1 MNILIGL
8 SMLIL
13 GGVSAGSCYTPFR
26 KVQGWAW
33 ESLWTVQGL
42 VAWLLLPL
50 LLALLATPHLWE
62 VLGAV
67 PASTLF
73 YTYLFGFLWGIGGLA
88 WGIAVRY
95 VGISLGFTIATGF
108 LSSLGTL
115 VPIVAAGQLG
125 EVLSTTPGK
134 ITMLSVLVSLIG
146 IAICGSAGVR
156 RDREKTK
163 PAQAA
168 LAEQEPGHPELVE
181 GELVGGN
188 RFKKGIFIA
197 FLAGVL
203 AACFAFG
210 INTGAPIRE
219 KAIEFGASPIWATS
233 PVFFVELLGG
243 ITVNLSY
250 CIWMHLRNRSFGDYT
265 RTGLGGSPSG
275 GGSPRPAL
283 SLPKATLA
291 GNYSFSA
298 LAGALW
304 YLQFI
309 FYGMAAFY
317 MGRYSF
323 TNWSIHMSFMVVASN
338 LWGFYYKEWNGVSP
352 KTFRRN
358 IIGII
363 VLVTAGIIMGIAS
376 YVKGT

>member
-1 MNILIGL
+1 MNLIVGL
-8 SMLIL
+8 TMLIL

-26 KVQGWAW
+26 RVQGWAW

-50 LLALLATPHLWE
+50 LLALLATPHLWQ

-67 PASTLF
+67 PASTLW

-95 VGISLGFTIATGF
+95 IGIALGFTIATGF

-115 VPIVAAGQLG
+115 VPIIAEGRLHEMLHSG
-125 EVLSTTPGK
+125 SGK
-134 ITMLSVLVSLIG
+134 ITLLSVAVSLLG
-146 IAICGSAGVR
+146 IILCGRAGIL
-156 RDREKTK
+156 RDREKQARPE
-163 PAQAA
+163 PA
-168 LAEQEPGHPELVE
+168 E
-181 GELVGGN
+181 GPADQQTTTLSLSKGGQH
-188 RFKKGIFIA
+188 FKKGILIA

-210 INTGAPIRE
+210 IDTGAPIRD
-219 KAIEFGASPIWATS
+219 KAIELGASPIWATS
-233 PVFFVELLGG
+233 PVFFIELLGG
-243 ITVNLSY
+243 ITINLGF
-250 CIWMHLRNRSFGDYT
+250 CIWMHFRHHSFGDYAHT
-265 RTGLGGSPSG
+265 TQTASQPSTVALG
-275 GGSPRPAL
+275 
-283 SLPKATLA
+283 LPKGQLST
-291 GNYSFSA
+291 NYAFSA

-317 MGRYSF
+317 MGRYNF

-338 LWGFYYKEWNGVSP
+338 LWGFYYREWSGVSA
-352 KTFRRN
+352 KTFRTN
-358 IIGII
+358 ITGIVI
-363 VLVTAGIIMGIAS
+363 LVIAGIIMGIAS
-376 YVKGT
+376 YMKGS

>member
-50 LLALLATPHLWE
+50 LLALLATPHLWQ

-67 PASTLF
+67 PSGTLF

-125 EVLSTTPGK
+125 EVLSTLPGK

-146 IAICGSAGVR
+146 IVICGSAGVR
-156 RDREKTK
+156 RDREKQDDGQ
-163 PAQAA
+163 PATNNGQRPTNNG
-168 LAEQEPGHPELVE
+168 Q
-181 GELVGGN
+181 

-210 INTGAPIRE
+210 INTGAPIRD

-243 ITVNLSY
+243 ITVNLAY
-250 CIWMHLRNRSFGDYT
+250 CLWMNARNRSFGDYT
-265 RTGLGGSPSG
+265 RTEPGGSPEPALSSSKG
-275 GGSPRPAL
+275 GGSPG
-283 SLPKATLA
+283 SLT

-352 KTFRRN
+352 KTFRMN

-363 VLVTAGIIMGIAS
+363 VLVTAGIIMGVAS
-376 YVKGT
+376 YVKGV

>member
-67 PASTLF
+67 PAGTLF

-146 IAICGSAGVR
+146 IIICGSAGIR
-156 RDREKTK
+156 RDREKEEDGQRTT
-163 PAQAA
+163 ANSQ
-168 LAEQEPGHPELVE
+168 
-181 GELVGGN
+181 

-219 KAIEFGASPIWATS
+219 KAIELGASPIWATS

-243 ITVNLSY
+243 ITVNLAY
-250 CIWMHLRNRSFGDYT
+250 CIWMHLRHHSWKDYV
-265 RTGLGGSPSG
+265 G
-275 GGSPRPAL
+275 
-283 SLPKATLA
+283 A
-291 GNYSFSA
+291 GNEQEPKNNGAKAGQRSTVNGQLSANYAFSA

-338 LWGFYYKEWNGVSP
+338 LWGFYYREWNGVSP

-363 VLVTAGIIMGIAS
+363 VLVTAGVIMGIAS
-376 YVKGT
+376 YTQMQNR

>member
-13 GGVSAGSCYTPFR
+13 GGVSAGSCYVPFR

-42 VAWLLLPL
+42 VAWLLLPF
-50 LLALLATPHLWE
+50 LLALLATPHLWQ

-67 PASTLF
+67 PGETIA

-125 EVLSTTPGK
+125 AVLSTTAGK

-146 IAICGSAGVR
+146 IIICGSAGIQ
-156 RDREKTK
+156 RDKEK
-163 PAQAA
+163 QG
-168 LAEQEPGHPELVE
+168 PGHSPAT
-181 GELVGGN
+181 GGQSPAADGQ
-188 RFKKGIFIA
+188 RFKKGLFIA

-210 INTGAPIRE
+210 INTGAPIRD
-219 KAIEFGASPIWATS
+219 KAIELGASPIWATS

-243 ITVNLSY
+243 ITVNLGF

-265 RTGLGGSPSG
+265 RTAPGGSPSP
-275 GGSPRPAL
+275 GGSPG
-283 SLPKATLA
+283 ATNAPGEVTSLA
-291 GNYSFSA
+291 GNYGFSA
-298 LAGALW
+298 LAGTLW

-317 MGRYSF
+317 MGRFSF

-338 LWGFYYKEWNGVSP
+338 LWGFYYREWSGVSP
-352 KTFRRN
+352 KTFRTN

-363 VLVTAGIIMGIAS
+363 VLVTAGIIMGVAS
-376 YVKGT
+376 YVRMGDN